1 MRSVMFVAALAACGV
16 DTGSHNIHLAIDA
29 DFNDD
34 GRIDHAELTDER
46 DGFRHTFAY
55 LDMWLAGHEG
65 YETAKFKEGRWIWI
79 DHAKYPNLAWLMRR
93 HGY

>member
-1 MRSVMFVAALAACGV
+1 MRCVMFAGLLAACGI
-16 DTGSHNIHLAIDA
+16 DTGTRNVHLAIDA

-34 GRIDHAELTDER
+34 GRVDHAKLSDDR

-55 LDMWLAGHEG
+55 LEIWLAGHEG
-65 YETAKFKEGRWIWI
+65 YETAKFKDGRWIWI
-79 DHAKYPNLAWLMRR
+79 DHAKYSNLAWLMRM